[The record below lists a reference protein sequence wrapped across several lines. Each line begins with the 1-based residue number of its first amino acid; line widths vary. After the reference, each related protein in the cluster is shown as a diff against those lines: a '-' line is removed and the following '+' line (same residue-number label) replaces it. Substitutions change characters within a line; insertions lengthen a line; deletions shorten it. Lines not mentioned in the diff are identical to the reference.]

1 MQTQCVCR
9 GNFLIFQSIIF
20 YECPFFAH
28 GHLGH
33 IYPPSLS
40 IKDIFKKNPGHI
52 NTLISC
58 LCFLMCIINTYS
70 YFKAR
75 FNIWRFGF
83 LGTGTSLFFLN
94 IYISKKCYF
103 KKNIA
108 ELKMYHSFLYVH
120 RKRVH
125 ECKSASDFK
134 NSQQTRN
141 FEMDAGGS
149 VSLLLEPVS
158 GLDIRNCICYMA
170 CLYENNVDIR
180 EDIKCIVI
188 YIYIQCRLDP
198 T

>member
-40 IKDIFKKNPGHI
+40 IKDIKKKNPGHI

-83 LGTGTSLFFLN
+83 FLGTGTSLFLKN
-94 IYISKKCYF
+94 IYISVKKCYL

-108 ELKMYHSFLYVH
+108 ELKMYHSFSYVH

-134 NSQQTRN
+134 NLQQT
-141 FEMDAGGS
+141 S
-149 VSLLLEPVS
+149 
-158 GLDIRNCICYMA
+158 
-170 CLYENNVDIR
+170 
-180 EDIKCIVI
+180 
-188 YIYIQCRLDP
+188 
-198 T
+198 